1 MASSEHRAGVIAGD
15 KRSAWE
21 RWEAASF
28 AAEAPAAAAGASAA
42 ATRSRRA
49 QPAIRLPTADEIE
62 EIRAQAHKQGYDAGY
77 EEGTARARVEA
88 MRIHT
93 LVENLDQAFAALDQ
107 EVADELLALA
117 LELAHQVV
125 RESLR
130 VQPDAILA
138 VVHEAL
144 AQLPHQQAAIY
155 LNPED
160 DALVRAHLGE
170 ALAHAGHRVFED
182 ERVARGGCRLESAGS
197 QIDASLETRWR
208 RVLES
213 IGHARPWCES
223 EAPAGVATQ
232 SDDPER

>member
-1 MASSEHRAGVIAGD
+1 
-15 KRSAWE
+15 
-21 RWEAASF
+21 
-28 AAEAPAAAAGASAA
+28 
-42 ATRSRRA
+42 
-49 QPAIRLPTADEIE
+49 IE

-107 EVADELLALA
+107 QVADELLALA

-144 AQLPHQQAAIY
+144 AQL
-155 LNPED
+155 
-160 DALVRAHLGE
+160 
-170 ALAHAGHRVFED
+170 
-182 ERVARGGCRLESAGS
+182 
-197 QIDASLETRWR
+197 
-208 RVLES
+208 
-213 IGHARPWCES
+213 
-223 EAPAGVATQ
+223 
-232 SDDPER
+232 